1 MSKTVEGRYVKVH
14 ERNIFFAHVTAM
26 LLHYYDTEEH
36 AGSVFILGDY
46 ITHPIEHFR
55 SLYPGRKIIAYQL
68 EQLVG
73 GENWHSVNQTIANLA
88 RMDAIWEFDALNC
101 TYLSWHGITAS
112 RLVPMR
118 YTPSLRF
125 APSVPVV
132 RDPSIDVLF
141 YGYINPRRFRFLQA
155 IQQNFYGRLK
165 WVHAYGIFGPELDEL
180 IARSKVILNLH
191 PFEPYHRQEQVR
203 MFYPLINEKCV
214 LSEQSQL
221 SWFGDSI
228 LECTESELVRGIER
242 AMDSWRKVGEDGAE
256 RFERETSTERGYL
269 AAIEQYQ
276 GRAR

>member
-1 MSKTVEGRYVKVH
+1 VH

-55 SLYPGRKIIAYQL
+55 ALYPGRKIIAYQL

-73 GENWHSVNQTIANLA
+73 GENWHSVKQTIEHLS

-101 TYLSWHGITAS
+101 TYLSWHGVTAS

-118 YTPSLRF
+118 HTPALRF
-125 APSVPVV
+125 APSSVPSV
-132 RDPSIDVLF
+132 REPSIDLLF
-141 YGYINPRRFRFLQA
+141 YGFINARRFRFLQT
-155 IQQNFYGRLK
+155 IQQKFYGRLK

-203 MFYPLINEKCV
+203 IFYPLINEKCV

-221 SWFGDSI
+221 SWFGGSI
-228 LECTESELVRGIER
+228 LECSESELVRGIER
-242 AMDSWRKVGEDGAE
+242 AMDCWRPLGEEGAE
-256 RFERETSTERGYL
+256 RFERETSTERAYL
-269 AAIEQYQ
+269 AALEQYR

>member
-1 MSKTVEGRYVKVH
+1 MTRTVEGRHIKVH

-73 GENWHSVNQTIANLA
+73 GENWHSVDRTIAHLKG
-88 RMDAIWEFDALNC
+88 MDAIWEFDALNC
-101 TYLSWHGITAS
+101 VYLSWQGVTAS
-112 RLVPMR
+112 RLVPVR
-118 YTPSLRF
+118 HTPALRF
-125 APSVPVV
+125 APSLAGGREPN
-132 RDPSIDVLF
+132 IDLLF
-141 YGYINPRRFRFLQA
+141 YGFINPRRFRFLQT
-155 IQQNFYGRLK
+155 IQQKLYGRLK

-180 IARSKVILNLH
+180 IARSKVIFNLH

-203 MFYPLINEKCV
+203 IFYPLMNEKCV

-228 LECTESELVRGIER
+228 LECTEGELVRGIER
-242 AMDSWRKVGEDGAE
+242 AMDSWRQVGEAGAE
-256 RFERETSTERGYL
+256 RFERETSNEASYL
-269 AAIEQYQ
+269 AAIEQY
-276 GRAR
+276 RARAR